1 MIRFTQIAGLLAF
14 GAAVSMATAAPARAD
29 AKFGS
34 RPVQLV
40 VGFTPGGGTD
50 IVARTIA
57 PILSRELGAIVVVD
71 NKPGAGGIIAADFVA
86 KATPDGTTLLVASA
100 GPFTIAPYLGKL
112 PYDPVKDFTLISQLT
127 IYPNI
132 MVSGAETGIKTVGQL
147 VSKAKQNPGKSNYAS
162 TGTGAT
168 PHLAFAYFNMLTGID
183 LNHVPYK
190 GNPQAVADVLGGRV
204 EFYIGDPSAVL
215 PHVQSGK
222 LNALAVTTK
231 NRSDLFPG
239 IPSMAEAGVPNFDVP
254 LWHGLVGPKGLPDS
268 IVKILLSAIK
278 VAAADKDVKNAF
290 EKAGLQLKSNSPAEF
305 MKLMNTDRSR
315 WKQVIEV
322 NNIKAD

>member
-1 MIRFTQIAGLLAF
+1 MRFARVARILASCPALLVAI
-14 GAAVSMATAAPARAD
+14 AVSAHAD
-29 AKFGS
+29 TKFGS
-34 RPVQLV
+34 KPVQLI

-57 PILSRELGAIVVVD
+57 PILSKELGAIVVVD

-86 KATPDGTTLLVASA
+86 KANPDGATLLVASA
-100 GPFTIAPYLGKL
+100 GPFTIAPYLNKL

-132 MVSGAETGIKTVGQL
+132 MVAGAETRIKTVAEL
-147 VSKAKQNPGKSNYAS
+147 ISTAKQNPGKFNYAS
-162 TGTGAT
+162 TGSGAT

-215 PHVQSGK
+215 PHIHSGR

-231 NRSDLFPG
+231 ERSVLFPE
-239 IPSMAEAGVPNFDVP
+239 IPSMADAGQHNFDVP
-254 LWHGLVGPKGLPDS
+254 LWHGLVGPKGLPDD
-268 IVKILLSAIK
+268 IAKKLLAAVKV
-278 VAAADKDVKNAF
+278 VADDRDVKTAF
-290 EKAGLQLKSNSPAEF
+290 EKAGLELKSNSPAEF
-305 MKLMNTDRSR
+305 MNLMNTDRAR

-322 NNIKAD
+322 NNIKAE